1 MCQFGQWKI
10 GIEALDVN
18 VRHISTLLPISA
30 IGVIKQCQLDWRSAI
45 AEGPNLVIFQPEEAL
60 ASMGDFVT
68 QMHTTSGLLELIKTS
83 TVSHDEAMQQTL
95 DFIKEHSPE
104 SGKIPLCGNSIRTDR
119 SFLEKYMP
127 EIEHWLH
134 YRCVDVSTVKELV
147 KRWYPNIAYGREINA
162 GQNHR
167 AMDDIRDSVDEMRYY
182 RNLIFR
188 DPAEVKKPS
197 K

>member
-1 MCQFGQWKI
+1 MDLEMTGLNP
-10 GIEALDVN
+10 ETDVI
-18 VRHISTLLPISA
+18 VEIATLVTDDELNI
-30 IGVIKQCQLDWRSAI
+30 I
-45 AEGPNLVIFQPEEAL
+45 AEGPNLVIFQPEEAM

-83 TVSHDEAMQQTL
+83 TISHDEAMQQTL
-95 DFIKEHSPE
+95 DFIKQHSPE
-104 SGKIPLCGNSIRTDR
+104 AEKIPLCGNSIRTDR

-147 KRWYPNIAYGREINA
+147 KRWYPNIAYGRETSA

-167 AMDDIRDSVDEMRYY
+167 AMDDIRDSVEEMRYY
-182 RNLIFR
+182 RSLIFR

-197 K
+197 Q